1 MHLVAKLEGPG
12 RTLSNYNIH
21 AESTFHLVK
30 TAYRIQVK
38 PKVGRKFWMEVE
50 ASDTI
55 DDLKDKI
62 QEATVRADNPL
73 GIPTEVQQILF
84 NNFELVMG
92 ALSDYNIHAGSMIN
106 CKWDAEDMQEAIE
119 RIDGGN

>member
-1 MHLVAKLEGPG
+1 M
-12 RTLSNYNIH
+12 
-21 AESTFHLVK
+21 K

-38 PKVGRKFWMEVE
+38 PKVGRKFTIEVE

-55 DDLKDKI
+55 DNLKAKI
-62 QEATVRADNPL
+62 QEATACSDNEL
-73 GIPTEVQQILF
+73 GCPTEVQQIFF
-84 NNFELVMG
+84 NNFQLVTG
-92 ALSDYNIHAGSMIN
+92 TLSDYNIHAGSMIN